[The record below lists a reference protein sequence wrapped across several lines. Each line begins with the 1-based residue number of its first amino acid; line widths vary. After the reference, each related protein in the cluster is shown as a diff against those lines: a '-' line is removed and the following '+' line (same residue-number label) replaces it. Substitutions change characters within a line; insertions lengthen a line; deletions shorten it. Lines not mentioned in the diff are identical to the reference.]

1 MRSFKLPYPK
11 AAIAPRVN
19 TLLTELGVSS
29 SRLVMP
35 TATNCQHLESLMDAA
50 TNLVELKRVLDKVDQ
65 DIDVLKSR
73 LQIREEGGDGA
84 SVDAMDNDDR
94 AETVEPEGETGRS
107 QSVMS
112 ARSTRGRKN
121 VSLLLLHFICT
132 EWIIRLA
139 VPCPFLPWT
148 PLRPV
153 GRPPRGRSAY
163 NY

>member
-1 MRSFKLPYPK
+1 
-11 AAIAPRVN
+11 
-19 TLLTELGVSS
+19 
-29 SRLVMP
+29 
-35 TATNCQHLESLMDAA
+35 MDAA

-121 VSLLLLHFICT
+121 ARRSMSISSVDTS
-132 EWIIRLA
+132 A
-139 VPCPFLPWT
+139 P
-148 PLRPV
+148 
-153 GRPPRGRSAY
+153 GRPPTKRQKRI
-163 NY
+163 